1 MHRLLEESLSYGMK
15 YFFKKKKKKIT
26 DSKRTK
32 KKDARKEGR
41 KEGRRGEGGGGMERE
56 GRVEEK
62 LRRE

>member
-15 YFFKKKKKKIT
+15 YFFKKKKIT

-41 KEGRRGEGGGGMERE
+41 KEGRRGEGGGGMEKER
-56 GRVEEK
+56 RVEEK